1 MHGVGMTG
9 NYRLQVLGPFRVPTE
24 RKRGRR
30 RIECNLARDAVFEAA
45 QDSVGGRYDL
55 YDAIGC
61 YIFGLSPRGAR
72 TWPYYV
78 GKACDQ
84 TLHKRVFQS
93 QDKPRLYDD
102 ILSEYDRATP
112 FVYLLPLLTPAGNL
126 ARLKSNGRRI
136 QLAEQTLIGMAL
148 RVNPDLWNIQH
159 RAALDSFSIDGISTS
174 RGRQSEAA
182 VRLRTM
188 FDRPPPAK
196 MRSSAS
202 DAPPPAISFE
212 AQSPTPTDDQ

>member
-1 MHGVGMTG
+1 MW
-9 NYRLQVLGPFRVPTE
+9 
-24 RKRGRR
+24 KRGRR
-30 RIECNLARDAVFEAA
+30 RIDFQQARDVVFEKAELA
-45 QDSVGGRYDL
+45 VRGNYDI

-61 YIFGLSPRGAR
+61 YIFGLSPKGAK

-102 ILSEYDRATP
+102 ILTEYDRATP

-136 QLAEQTLIGMAL
+136 HLAEQTLIGMAL
-148 RVNPDLWNIQH
+148 RVNLHLWNLQH
-159 RAALDSFSIDGISTS
+159 RAALDSFTIDGISTS
-174 RGRQSEAA
+174 PGRRSDAA
-182 VRLRTM
+182 AKLRTM
-188 FDRPPPAK
+188 LDRAPPAK
-196 MRSSAS
+196 MRSATPDSPLPSAHSNTASESNS
-202 DAPPPAISFE
+202 DDKRDK
-212 AQSPTPTDDQ
+212 T

>member
-1 MHGVGMTG
+1 
-9 NYRLQVLGPFRVPTE
+9 VPTV

-30 RIECNLARDAVFEAA
+30 RIDRIPARDAVFEAA
-45 QDSVGGRYDL
+45 QEAVSGRYDM

-61 YIFGLSPRGAR
+61 YIFGLSPRGSR

-126 ARLKSNGRRI
+126 ARLKSNGRRL

-159 RAALDSFSIDGISTS
+159 RAALDSFTIDGISTS
-174 RGRQSEAA
+174 RGRQSVAA
-182 VRLRTM
+182 MRLRTM
-188 FDRPPPAK
+188 LDRSPPAK
-196 MRSSAS
+196 MRSSVS
-202 DAPPPAISFE
+202 DEPPPTIPFE
-212 AQSPTPTDDQ
+212 PQPETQADDQ

>member
-1 MHGVGMTG
+1 MVQT
-9 NYRLQVLGPFRVPTE
+9 YRLQVLGPFTVPTMS
-24 RKRGRR
+24 KRGRR
-30 RIECNLARDAVFEAA
+30 RIDFQFARDSVFEKAELA
-45 QDSVGGRYDL
+45 VRGNYDI

-61 YIFGLSPRGAR
+61 YIFGLSPRGSR

-102 ILSEYDRATP
+102 ILTEYDRATP
-112 FVYLLPLLTPAGNL
+112 FLYLLPLLTPAGNL

-136 QLAEQTLIGMAL
+136 HLAEQTLIGMAL

-159 RAALDSFSIDGISTS
+159 RAALDSITIDGISVS
-174 RGRQSEAA
+174 KGRRSQAA
-182 VRLRTM
+182 AKLRTM
-188 FDRPPPAK
+188 LDR
-196 MRSSAS
+196 
-202 DAPPPAISFE
+202 APPTKM
-212 AQSPTPTDDQ
+212 QSSKPDLPL

>member
-1 MHGVGMTG
+1 MTV

-24 RKRGRR
+24 RRRGRR
-30 RIECNLARDAVFEAA
+30 WIDCIPARDAVFEAA
-45 QDSVGGRYDL
+45 QESVGSRYDM

-84 TLHKRVFQS
+84 TLYKRVFQL
-93 QDKPRLYDD
+93 QDKRRLYRD

-182 VRLRTM
+182 ARLRTM
-188 FDRPPPAK
+188 LDRPPPAK
-196 MRSSAS
+196 MRSLAS
-202 DAPPPAISFE
+202 DAPPPTIPFE
-212 AQSPTPTDDQ
+212 PQSHTPADDQ

>member
-1 MHGVGMTG
+1 MAL
-9 NYRLQVLGPFRVPTE
+9 NYRLQVLGPFRVPTM
-24 RKRGRR
+24 RRRGRR
-30 RIECNLARDAVFEAA
+30 RIDFDLARDAVFEAA
-45 QDSVGGRYDL
+45 QEAVGGRYDL

-159 RAALDSFSIDGISTS
+159 RAALDSFTIDGISAS

-182 VRLRTM
+182 ARLRTM
-188 FDRPPPAK
+188 LDRPPPAK

-202 DAPPPAISFE
+202 DTPPPTILSE
-212 AQSPTPTDDQ
+212 PQPETLTDDR